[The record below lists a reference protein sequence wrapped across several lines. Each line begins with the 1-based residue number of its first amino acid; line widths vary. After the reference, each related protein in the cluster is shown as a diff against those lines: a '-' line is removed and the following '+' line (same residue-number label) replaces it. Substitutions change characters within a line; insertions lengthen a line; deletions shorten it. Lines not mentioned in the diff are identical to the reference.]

1 MLQYTNVFRFAM
13 PTGRQQLMQAT
24 NEQDMNEW
32 IARINYASAL
42 KSAGVRVRELVMNA
56 EESRATGVAAAVSHV
71 RDRRMGKVS
80 APLNVVSPW
89 DDQDAPTQTSQAMT
103 SPRSSENRSNMS
115 SEVELDAA
123 VEATD
128 GGMKDTFDDIKA
140 ELAASHNNT
149 FPRSGLAPPR
159 QNGYRAMSLGG
170 QRPSPSL
177 SSLGINEDGTRMRM
191 TTRAEVVTSK
201 ITDLDSKINTSQL
214 HLQNELRVAQNLAV
228 LAPFQQATRTRI
240 RIAVEALARRIQVVR
255 MDMAKMACH
264 RDILAADLSAEE
276 KEREHLRTIALEAAR
291 QQLLLSVPR
300 MTLSVH
306 DNVPEEEAQPDR
318 RSSPAGSDASASRA
332 WSFRSTTDYPDP
344 ADDDPT
350 LTMDKNNTS
359 LTTPEIEAEQ
369 PSLTPP
375 RKSDNSLRPRPSFA
389 ASSRSGVSRTS
400 SSGNVNHPMAPE
412 SSTNCAVATE
422 EGTEEQAEVWHATR
436 AGRRV
441 SLVQLPPAPEGRK
454 LSDLFRKRTNPD
466 QPIGEGTDSE
476 AVV

>member
-1 MLQYTNVFRFAM
+1 M
-13 PTGRQQLMQAT
+13 PTGRQQLMQAA

-71 RDRRMGKVS
+71 RDRRLGKVPTPPTT
-80 APLNVVSPW
+80 ASPW
-89 DDQDAPTQTSQAMT
+89 TDDQEGQPQNPQGTVSSRT
-103 SPRSSENRSNMS
+103 SENRSNVS
-115 SEVELDAA
+115 SEVELDAV

-128 GGMKDTFDDIKA
+128 GGMKDTFDNIKA
-140 ELAASHNNT
+140 ELAASHHNT

-159 QNGYRAMSLGG
+159 QGGYRAMSLGG

-177 SSLGINEDGTRMRM
+177 SSLGINEDGTRTRM

-201 ITDLDSKINTSQL
+201 ITDLDSKINTTQL
-214 HLQNELRVAQNLAV
+214 HLQNEVRVARNFAV

-240 RIAVEALARRIQVVR
+240 RFAVEALARRIQVVR

-264 RDILAADLSAEE
+264 RSILVDDLAAEE
-276 KEREHLRTIALEAAR
+276 KEREHLRTVALEAAR

-306 DNVPEEEAQPDR
+306 DDVPEEDVQPER
-318 RSSPAGSDASASRA
+318 RPSPAGSEVSASAA
-332 WSFRSTTDYPDP
+332 WSFHSGTDYPDP
-344 ADDDPT
+344 AEDPT
-350 LTMDKNNTS
+350 LTADRNNTS
-359 LTTPEIEAEQ
+359 LTTPEIETEQ
-369 PSLTPP
+369 LALTPP

-389 ASSRSGVSRTS
+389 ASSRSGVSRAS
-400 SSGNVNHPMAPE
+400 SSGNVNNATTTEPVSNSA
-412 SSTNCAVATE
+412 AATE
-422 EGTEEQAEVWHATR
+422 EETEEQAEAWHATR

-441 SLVQLPPAPEGRK
+441 SLVQLPPTPEGRK
-454 LSDLFRKRTNPD
+454 FSDLFKKRTSPD
-466 QPIGEGTDSE
+466 QAIGEGTDNE
-476 AVV
+476 VVA